1 MISRLSIAITMPKYT
16 PRGGK
21 PASEPASET
30 SDQQTV
36 VDKDTLALCV
46 IELLNDESVLN
57 RLKEMLFPKNL
68 IDSIS
73 TLTSKVDTLT
83 REVDNKNETIKK
95 LEARIDRLEEASD
108 AVEQYSRRP
117 NLRFFGIPEASTA
130 SEDDT
135 DSLITTVINESM
147 QLQPP
152 MSPDHLER
160 SHRLGPKV
168 TKDGKTSRDRVI
180 IVRFRS
186 EKLRDAVYRS
196 RFKLKDHNSEHP
208 QNKIFISEDLTAR
221 RAALARVTRSLKK
234 EGTLIDCWTAS
245 GNILVK
251 DLNNKIHQVRAEVD
265 LATF

>member
-1 MISRLSIAITMPKYT
+1 MPKYT

-57 RLKEMLFPKNL
+57 LLKEILFPKNL

-108 AVEQYSRRP
+108 AVEQ
-117 NLRFFGIPEASTA
+117 
-130 SEDDT
+130 
-135 DSLITTVINESM
+135 
-147 QLQPP
+147 
-152 MSPDHLER
+152 
-160 SHRLGPKV
+160 
-168 TKDGKTSRDRVI
+168 
-180 IVRFRS
+180 
-186 EKLRDAVYRS
+186 
-196 RFKLKDHNSEHP
+196 
-208 QNKIFISEDLTAR
+208 
-221 RAALARVTRSLKK
+221 
-234 EGTLIDCWTAS
+234 
-245 GNILVK
+245 
-251 DLNNKIHQVRAEVD
+251 
-265 LATF
+265 